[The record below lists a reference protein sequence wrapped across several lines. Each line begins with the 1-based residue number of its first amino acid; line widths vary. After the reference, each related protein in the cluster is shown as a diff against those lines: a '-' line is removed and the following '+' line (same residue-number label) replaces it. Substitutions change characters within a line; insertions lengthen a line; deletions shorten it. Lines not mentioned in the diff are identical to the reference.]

1 MKPLLSKELPIFI
14 KRFGNFIDA
23 EIRCVEIVSPT
34 TIKVIIA
41 CQDGARAFDWI
52 TLELKF
58 SGISD
63 AKLLDNSKLSYVDTS
78 SGMNI
83 IYENDN
89 FHFCIGN
96 YNSVSGI
103 KNAVSYIISS
113 NIKYEE
119 NSF

>member
-1 MKPLLSKELPIFI
+1 MRPILSKELPIFI

-23 EIRCVEIVSPT
+23 EIRCVEIISQT

-41 CQDGARAFDWI
+41 CQDEARAFDWV
-52 TLELKF
+52 TLDLEF
-58 SGISD
+58 SSISD
-63 AKLLDNSKLSYVDTS
+63 AKLLDNSKLSLLDTS

-83 IYENDN
+83 LYANNN

-96 YNSVSGI
+96 YNSESGI

>member
-1 MKPLLSKELPIFI
+1 MRPLLSKELPVFI

-23 EIRCVEIVSPT
+23 EIRCVEVLSPT
-34 TIKVIIA
+34 TIKIVIA

-52 TLELKF
+52 TLDLEF
-58 SGISD
+58 SAISD
-63 AKLLDNSKLSYVDTS
+63 AKLIDNSKLSYIDTS
-78 SGMNI
+78 FGMNI

-89 FHFCIGN
+89 YYFCIGN
-96 YNSVSGI
+96 YNSESGI

-119 NSF
+119 NLF